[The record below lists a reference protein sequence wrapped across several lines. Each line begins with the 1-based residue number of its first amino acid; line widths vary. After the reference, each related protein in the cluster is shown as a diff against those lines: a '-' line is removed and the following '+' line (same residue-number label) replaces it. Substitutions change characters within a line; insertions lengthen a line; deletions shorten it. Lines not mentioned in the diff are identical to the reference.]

1 MILDYFKKDASSLR
15 NKKLFLFDMDGTI
28 YNENTLFDGTIDLL
42 NYIKQSNGKYV
53 FITNNSSKSA
63 NAYIDKLA
71 NMNIHINRDEIF
83 SSTDASVLML
93 KDRYPNAKVFIQGST
108 SFKEQL
114 LESNINITEN
124 IEDDIDLILTGYDTE
139 LNYEKLKKICY
150 LLSTRDILYYAT
162 NPDLVCPC
170 SFGYIPDNGSVAIM
184 IENATHKKPIYIGKP
199 EPTMIDLLC
208 NKFDVSKGETLVIG
222 DRLYTDIASGL
233 NANVETICVLSGE
246 ATLDD
251 LKTTKYKPSYV
262 FKDVKDIYNKLKYG
276 N

>member
-42 NYIKQSNGKYV
+42 NYIKQSKGKYV

-63 NAYIDKLA
+63 SAYIDKLA

-83 SSTDASVLML
+83 SSTDASVIML
-93 KDRYPNAKVFIQGST
+93 KSKYPNAKVFIQGST

-208 NKFDVSKGETLVIG
+208 DKFDVSKGETLVIG